1 MAVTQ
6 DRLEAAISHV
16 LAVMERRFT
25 QVERRFAEVEQR
37 FAGVERRFAEQ
48 TRWIVGTG
56 IGVAAVIVAAIKW

>member
-16 LAVMERRFT
+16 LAVMERRF
-25 QVERRFAEVEQR
+25 
-37 FAGVERRFAEQ
+37 AEQ

-56 IGVAAVIVAAIKW
+56 IAVAAVIVAAIKW

>member
-25 QVERRFAEVEQR
+25 QVERRFAEVE
-37 FAGVERRFAEQ
+37 RRFAEQ

-56 IGVAAVIVAAIKW
+56 IAVAAVIVAAIKW